1 MKSKR
6 NDFTVVAILGLLILA
21 CSNPFAPPEVGPGVL
36 APILPQN
43 CAECPDS
50 VNAAAVLYNFKYAY
64 ENRDIDVYENC
75 LDEDFAFIYIDQNRF
90 GEIEEVEVPRD
101 GTSGDIMR
109 TRRLFEAFDEIRLNT
124 WIPNRLD
131 PEAPELHE
139 GEDTWEVWLVT
150 FRLSLRDMS
159 GAYNLQQFE
168 ANGLALYKIKKSN
181 DGFWRIIVWEDHS
194 FTN

>member
-1 MKSKR
+1 MIRGIR
-6 NDFTVVAILGLLILA
+6 NIAIPGVLSLIVTT

-43 CAECPDS
+43 CADCPDS
-50 VNAAAVLYNFKYAY
+50 ANAYAVLSNFKYAY

-75 LDEDFAFIYIDQNRF
+75 LDQNFTFIYIDQNRS
-90 GEIEEVEVPRD
+90 GEIEEVEIPRG

-109 TRRLFEAFDEIRLNT
+109 TRRLFDAFDEIRLNT
-124 WIPNRLD
+124 WVPNRLD
-131 PEAPELHE
+131 PEGPELHE
-139 GEDTWEVWLVT
+139 GETWEIWLVI
-150 FRLSLRDMS
+150 FHLSLRDLS
-159 GAYNLQQFE
+159 GAYNFQQFE
-168 ANGLALYKIKKSN
+168 ANGLALYKIRKSP